1 MEKELAKITHDTIKL
16 VRVTCNE
23 QLKTTKL
30 IQDTVKMQ
38 IALSARMDRAEKE
51 AREQHEQNMAD
62 HKELRDSLKEFRA
75 EVRASLE
82 KLNGRPS

>member
-1 MEKELAKITHDTIKL
+1 
-16 VRVTCNE
+16 
-23 QLKTTKL
+23 
-30 IQDTVKMQ
+30 MQ